1 MTKTH
6 ITAIIVNY
14 NAGDKLRRAVTGAL
28 ACPSISQLVVVDN
41 GSRDHSLEGLP
52 PDPRLRI
59 LHHERNLGFSAA
71 NNRAIHT
78 IDARYYLLLNPDAV
92 IDEPTIAAMYRFM
105 EDHPKVG
112 MCGPRIL
119 NDDGTEQRGC
129 RRDEPTPLAALSTL
143 FGKRGAGINKV
154 DAPLPDHPIE
164 VDAISGACMFV
175 RREALDDVGPLD
187 EGYFLHCEDL
197 DWCKRF
203 WQKGWKVMFLPDVTI
218 THSKG
223 GSSRNR
229 QLRVEWH
236 KHKGMARYY
245 RKFYKDRYP
254 RIVMVAVYAAI
265 WARFLLLAPVWAIR
279 SHLR

>member
-1 MTKTH
+1 MTKTN
-6 ITAIIVNY
+6 IAAIIVNY
-14 NAGDKLRRAVTGAL
+14 NAGNKLQRAVAGAL
-28 ACPSISQLVVVDN
+28 ACPSIDRLVVADN
-41 GSRDHSLEGLP
+41 GSRDRSLETLP
-52 PDPRLRI
+52 QDPRLGI
-59 LHHERNLGFSAA
+59 LRHGRNLGFSAA
-71 NNRAIHT
+71 NNSAIGSVE
-78 IDARYYLLLNPDAV
+78 ASYYLLLNPDAV
-92 IDEPTIAAMYRFM
+92 IDEPTVTAMYHFM
-105 EDHPKVG
+105 ERHPDIG

-119 NDDGTEQRGC
+119 NEDGTEQRGC
-129 RRDEPTPLAALSTL
+129 RRDEPTPLAALTTL
-143 FGKRGAGINKV
+143 FGKRSAGINKV
-154 DAPLPDHPIE
+154 DAPLPDRPIE

-218 THSKG
+218 THTKG

-245 RKFYKDRYP
+245 RKFYRDRYP
-254 RIVMVAVYAAI
+254 RIVMVAVYTAI
-265 WARFLLLAPVWAIR
+265 WARFLLLAPLWAIR